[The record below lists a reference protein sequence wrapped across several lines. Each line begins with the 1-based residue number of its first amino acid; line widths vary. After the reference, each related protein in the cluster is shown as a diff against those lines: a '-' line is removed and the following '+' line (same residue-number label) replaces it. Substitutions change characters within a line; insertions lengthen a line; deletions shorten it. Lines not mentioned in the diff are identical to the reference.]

1 MLTYALEHRG
11 EDSLYAYL
19 YKCIRRDIE
28 AGVIDAHE
36 KLPSKRALARH
47 LGVSLIT
54 VEGAYAQLAA
64 EGYVY
69 ALERKG
75 YFASP
80 LDVGAAPD
88 RAERLRTKRTAAPET
103 APRRTPQPLLADFTG
118 SAVAPGLFPYSSWAK
133 TVREA
138 LSEESEQTLLGAS
151 SAAGSLRLRETLATY
166 LAGFRGMRVD
176 PSQIVVGAGAQTLY
190 NLIVQLLG
198 RNRRFAVE
206 DPGYPRLT
214 QIYRSNDVPLSH
226 VPMDESGISLE
237 GLRLCG
243 ADICHIMPSHQFPT
257 GLVTPIS
264 RRYELLG
271 WASECE
277 ARCIV
282 EDDYDC
288 EFRLAG
294 KPISPLQAIDA
305 AECVIY
311 TNTFTKSLGPAFRIG
326 YMVLPMRLAA
336 LFEEKLGFYS
346 CTVSAIDQL
355 ALARF
360 IENGD
365 YERHVNR
372 MRSHY
377 RTIRNELIDALKATT
392 LADRIAIE
400 AQDSGLHFILG
411 IESESTEEALAHAA
425 LVHGVALA
433 PLSRFYAGNAN
444 QAARRAEG
452 VGRAE
457 GVERV
462 ERVERAEG
470 AERAGCARMRRFV
483 MSYSGIAR
491 EAIGP
496 AAQAI
501 ANALENG

>member
-1 MLTYALEHRG
+1 MH
-11 EDSLYAYL
+11 
-19 YKCIRRDIE
+19 
-28 AGVIDAHE
+28 
-36 KLPSKRALARH
+36 
-47 LGVSLIT
+47 
-54 VEGAYAQLAA
+54 
-64 EGYVY
+64 
-69 ALERKG
+69 
-75 YFASP
+75 
-80 LDVGAAPD
+80 
-88 RAERLRTKRTAAPET
+88 
-103 APRRTPQPLLADFTG
+103 
-118 SAVAPGLFPYSSWAK
+118 
-133 TVREA
+133 
-138 LSEESEQTLLGAS
+138 
-151 SAAGSLRLRETLATY
+151 
-166 LAGFRGMRVD
+166 VD
-176 PSQIVVGAGAQTLY
+176 PGQIVIGAGAQTLY

-226 VPMDESGISLE
+226 VPMDESGISVE
-237 GLRLCG
+237 GLRRSG

-271 WASECE
+271 WASERE
-277 ARCIV
+277 GRCII

-294 KPISPLQAIDA
+294 KPIPPLQAIDA

-326 YMVLPMRLAA
+326 YMVLPMRLAD

-377 RTIRNELIDALKATT
+377 RTVRNELASALKATAV
-392 LADRIAIE
+392 ADRITIE
-400 AQDSGLHFILG
+400 AHDSGLHFILG
-411 IESESTEEALAHAA
+411 IESDASEAALAAAA
-425 LVHGVALA
+425 LAHGVALA
-433 PLSRFYAGNAN
+433 PLSGFCVDAAEQEG
-444 QAARRAEG
+444 QAPEKDQ
-452 VGRAE
+452 VD
-457 GVERV
+457 
-462 ERVERAEG
+462 
-470 AERAGCARMRRFV
+470 RMRRFV

-501 ANALENG
+501 AKAVENG